1 MPHLLPHPIAPP
13 YGPTLWPH
21 PISPPYGPTL
31 LPHTNPNANA
41 NPNQDA
47 RGALEDHC
55 AHQLQHGLDAL
66 GANLEHLIEQGVE
79 VEAMARTNA
88 YNQLAAQAASQYDTL
103 EALSLDTRSAAT
115 SSIEEV
121 RIGAELHLALTL
133 TAYPIPNPS
142 NLTPS
147 LFLTP

>member
-1 MPHLLPHPIAPP
+1 MLLVRP
-13 YGPTLWPH
+13 LQV
-21 PISPPYGPTL
+21 
-31 LPHTNPNANA
+31 HTSE
-41 NPNQDA
+41 QL
-47 RGALEDHC
+47 RSLESNW

-121 RIGAELHLALTL
+121 RIGAEVGLCVERMLRGLEEDERTE
-133 TAYPIPNPS
+133 PNP
-142 NLTPS
+142 NPNPDMNPS
-147 LFLTP
+147 PSEP

>member
-1 MPHLLPHPIAPP
+1 M
-13 YGPTLWPH
+13 
-21 PISPPYGPTL
+21 
-31 LPHTNPNANA
+31 PHTNPNANA

-121 RIGAELHLALTL
+121 RIGAEVGLCVERMLRGLEEDERTE
-133 TAYPIPNPS
+133 PNP
-142 NLTPS
+142 NPNPDMNPS
-147 LFLTP
+147 PSEP